1 VELIPDRC
9 ENNGKCVEICP
20 AKVII
25 HSEASLSFED
35 GHSLDWYPVVCDLCA
50 GKPECVRI
58 CPTGAIF
65 SAERPDFNPAA
76 E

>member
-1 VELIPDRC
+1 
-9 ENNGKCVEICP
+9 
-20 AKVII
+20 
-25 HSEASLSFED
+25 
-35 GHSLDWYPVVCDLCA
+35 VVCDLCA